1 MSTASSVKTD
11 IPEFLTGGGEVGQ
24 LIRAFDWTT
33 TSLGPVSGWPQSL
46 RTCVKVMLS
55 SRQPY
60 WIGWGSDLIKLYNDA
75 YRVVVGGKHPW
86 ALGKPASVVWSE
98 IWHEIEPL
106 LTKAIVLNE
115 GSYVESRLL
124 IMERNGYPEETY
136 HTFSYTPV
144 AGDDG
149 VIGGMICSTT
159 DDSEKIFIERQLRT
173 FNDLGKAFNEAKST
187 GEVYAGTIS
196 SLSKNSRDFP
206 FTIFYELEGANAR
219 LVSHSENGH
228 INFPTSFGLDKSNRV
243 AIEILAALRE
253 RHPRLISELDEYGE
267 LPKGPWHIA
276 SKQIIVLPV
285 AQRGQT
291 DAYGFLL
298 IGKNPFRLF
307 DEKYCNFFEQIANQL
322 AAGLTEVHKLWEE
335 RKKPDD
341 HKHGSMNGV
350 VRDLTLEKMAKQEL
364 ERLVGLRTKELNEI
378 NDELYRSNEDLRQ
391 FAYIASHD
399 LQEPLRKIQTF
410 SDLAKSSLS
419 DLAKASLYLDKI
431 DRSASRMS
439 SLIKDVLTY
448 SQANK
453 RDAPECVDVNQI
465 IENVRSDFE
474 LVIEEKNAAI
484 RADYIP
490 PIKGSRLQI
499 HQVFSNLISNAM
511 KFSDNAPLIDI
522 RYSVVDSP
530 ATDLT
535 TPQYHLISVSDN
547 GIGFEPEYAEKI
559 FDLFSRLHN
568 RKDYDGTGIG
578 LALCKKII
586 ENHGGMISA
595 ESEKDR
601 GSIFKIYFP
610 IK

>member
-1 MSTASSVKTD
+1 MSTDASVKTD
-11 IPEFLTGGGEVGQ
+11 IPDFLAGGGELGR
-24 LIRAFDWTT
+24 LIRDFDWTS
-33 TSLGPVSGWPQSL
+33 TSLGPVSRWPQNL
-46 RTCVKVMLS
+46 RTCVQIMLT

-60 WIGWGSDLIKLYNDA
+60 WIGWGSDVIKLYNDPYKSILGA
-75 YRVVVGGKHPW
+75 KHPR

-98 IWHEIEPL
+98 VWHDIEPL
-106 LTKAIVLNE
+106 LTKAIVLNQS
-115 GSYVESRLL
+115 SYVESKLL

-149 VIGGMICSTT
+149 VIAGMICATT
-159 DDSEKIFIERQLRT
+159 DETEAMFVERQYRTLGDLGRAFIE
-173 FNDLGKAFNEAKST
+173 AKTS
-187 GEVYAGTIS
+187 GEVYKGTIT
-196 SLSKNSRDFP
+196 SLSENSQDFP
-206 FTIFYELEGANAR
+206 FAIFYELDGAHAR
-219 LVSHSENGH
+219 LVSHSDLGQTN
-228 INFPTSFGLDKSNRV
+228 IPIVIGLDDARGI
-243 AIEILAALRE
+243 AAEISTALRE
-253 RHPRLISELDEYGE
+253 RKPRLISELDEYGE
-267 LPKGPWHIA
+267 LPKGTWHVA
-276 SKQIIVLPV
+276 AQQIIVVPV
-285 AQRGQT
+285 APQSRT
-291 DAYGFLL
+291 DAFGFLL
-298 IGKNPFRLF
+298 LGKNPFRLF
-307 DEKYCNFFEQIANQL
+307 DARYCNFLGSIGNLL
-322 AAGLTEVHKLWEE
+322 AARLTEVQNRGEE
-335 RKKPDD
+335 KMRLDD
-341 HKHGSMNGV
+341 DNIGI

-419 DLAKASLYLDKI
+419 DLAKANLYLDKI
-431 DRSASRMS
+431 DRSAARMS

-453 RDAPECVDVNQI
+453 RESLEWVDVNQI
-465 IENVRSDFE
+465 MENVRSDLE
-474 LVIEEKNAAI
+474 LVIEEKKAAI

-490 PIKGSRLQI
+490 PVKGSRLQL

-511 KFSDNAPLIDI
+511 KFSDCAPVINI
-522 RYSVVDSP
+522 RYSVANVPSP
-530 ATDLT
+530 DITMS
-535 TPQYHLISVSDN
+535 QFHMISVNDN

-568 RKDYDGTGIG
+568 RKDYGGTGIG

-595 ESEKDR
+595 ESEKDK
-601 GSIFKIYFP
+601 GSTFKIYLP